1 MFVGKYMLYVYFND
15 DVIVSICYM
24 IVYFSVD
31 VLSIY
36 YMYNLLLMYGK

>member
-1 MFVGKYMLYVYFND
+1 MFVGKYMLYVYFSV

-31 VLSIY
+31 VSIY
-36 YMYNLLLMYGK
+36 YMFNLLLM

>member
-31 VLSIY
+31 VSIY
-36 YMYNLLLMYGK
+36 YMYNLLLM